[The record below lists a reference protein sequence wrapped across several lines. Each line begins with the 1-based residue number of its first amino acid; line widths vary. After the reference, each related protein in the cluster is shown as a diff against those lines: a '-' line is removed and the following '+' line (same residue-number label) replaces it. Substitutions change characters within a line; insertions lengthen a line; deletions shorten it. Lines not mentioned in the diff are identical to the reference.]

1 VSAFASANKALPNK
15 QLLRYLW
22 TGTAI
27 GLMLTGPVRAQTDS
41 QASTQQTAP
50 STSSESAPSARA
62 KVESVT
68 VTGTLISGPTLSA
81 NGNNDYSITDA
92 NILNLPAGDETSMTD
107 VLSQMPGVGIDQ
119 NQQVHIRDTQGSQ
132 FQYEINGSLIPLD
145 INTNPPFISMI
156 NPLMVKSIDLLDGI
170 LPSQYSYAMGGVVN
184 IQTKDGCEQPGGSA
198 TIYAG
203 QRGMVQPSMQYAGC
217 SGNLSYYSS
226 VLYSQNNMAFSS
238 ATPGPNAIHN
248 QTNQG
253 QTFNTFSYALNTN
266 TKLNLIVAATGSDN
280 QLPNVADLAPQFT
293 LANANT
299 IPSADINS
307 YLNFRDYLGV
317 ISLSGSPTRQLSYQI
332 SYAIHSI
339 SEQYLPDDAGE
350 LIYQGVASQTT
361 HKDFDN
367 TFQGDLTYILG
378 QHSIGAGLYFG
389 AYDVTSNA
397 NSLVFP
403 VDASGAQSSDAPVN
417 VVNDTHAM
425 NLITGVYVNDL
436 WQISPEFRLNVG
448 LRWDGETGYSPGSQ
462 FDPTINLTY
471 IPTRGTTLHA
481 GAARYFQVPS
491 LEGISPGA
499 PAAYAG
505 TTGQGPPGVTN
516 PLTED
521 DWEWDAGIV
530 QVLTPELTISEDNFF
545 EITRHYLDAGQFGV
559 VPIFAPFNY
568 NHGQIWGS
576 EIAINYKNGN
586 LSAYGNITLGRN
598 IEKGVATGQYNFSE
612 PGELEYIDTNY
623 IVLDHQA
630 LLGITTGVTYDWKPY
645 KFSVDTTYND
655 GLRTGFANLEPTPNV
670 FQVNAGIERTFQI
683 DGVGLIRDRLT
694 VLNVLDRINLIRPFG
709 GLGVFQSAYGPRLSI
724 FDALTVPL

>member
-1 VSAFASANKALPNK
+1 
-15 QLLRYLW
+15 
-22 TGTAI
+22 
-27 GLMLTGPVRAQTDS
+27 
-41 QASTQQTAP
+41 
-50 STSSESAPSARA
+50 
-62 KVESVT
+62 
-68 VTGTLISGPTLSA
+68 
-81 NGNNDYSITDA
+81 
-92 NILNLPAGDETSMTD
+92 
-107 VLSQMPGVGIDQ
+107 
-119 NQQVHIRDTQGSQ
+119 
-132 FQYEINGSLIPLD
+132 
-145 INTNPPFISMI
+145 
-156 NPLMVKSIDLLDGI
+156 
-170 LPSQYSYAMGGVVN
+170 
-184 IQTKDGCEQPGGSA
+184 
-198 TIYAG
+198 
-203 QRGMVQPSMQYAGC
+203 
-217 SGNLSYYSS
+217 
-226 VLYSQNNMAFSS
+226 
-238 ATPGPNAIHN
+238 
-248 QTNQG
+248 
-253 QTFNTFSYALNTN
+253 
-266 TKLNLIVAATGSDN
+266 
-280 QLPNVADLAPQFT
+280 
-293 LANANT
+293 
-299 IPSADINS
+299 
-307 YLNFRDYLGV
+307 
-317 ISLSGSPTRQLSYQI
+317 
-332 SYAIHSI
+332 
-339 SEQYLPDDAGE
+339 
-350 LIYQGVASQTT
+350 
-361 HKDFDN
+361 
-367 TFQGDLTYILG
+367 
-378 QHSIGAGLYFG
+378 
-389 AYDVTSNA
+389 
-397 NSLVFP
+397 
-403 VDASGAQSSDAPVN
+403 
-417 VVNDTHAM
+417 M